1 MAEKEGATKQT
12 TAWPVHPLLQ
22 RPPKQGW
29 KNLRHGTFT
38 GGHRTHPTCCFPVVA
53 PRSARLTRGA
63 TAPFNRIG
71 IALADSIDELLREEA
86 ITPQL
91 AQTIMVQ
98 VSISGWTR
106 DLED

>member
-1 MAEKEGATKQT
+1 MERQSK
-12 TAWPVHPLLQ
+12 PLLGPFHPPVQ
-22 RPPKQGW
+22 RPQKQGW
-29 KNLRHGTFT
+29 KNQRHGTFT

-53 PRSARLTRGA
+53 ADSTPLTRGA
-63 TAPFNRIG
+63 TRIG

-98 VSISGWTR
+98 VCMALIGRIARATR
-106 DLED
+106 TAEC